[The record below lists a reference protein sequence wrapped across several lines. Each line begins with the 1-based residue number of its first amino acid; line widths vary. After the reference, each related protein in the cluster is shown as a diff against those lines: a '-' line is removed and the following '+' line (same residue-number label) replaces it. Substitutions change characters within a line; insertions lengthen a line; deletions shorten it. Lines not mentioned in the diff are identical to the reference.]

1 MVANLAGVDAGDVSD
16 LARRS
21 MKQRAGFL
29 ACMCRDVL
37 PERYLLKLFCLVI
50 VVIFFLKG
58 FISILSV
65 LSTYNLTQET
75 RDDCEFV
82 FQ

>member
-1 MVANLAGVDAGDVSD
+1 MLSLPLNLTLITSECF
-16 LARRS
+16 S
-21 MKQRAGFL
+21 FSCKQIL
-29 ACMCRDVL
+29 
-37 PERYLLKLFCLVI
+37 LVI
-50 VVIFFLKG
+50 VVVVFFKG